1 MDISKDRLRQII
13 KEEIDDIYGD
23 PDNGHGDKLENHQDL
38 EDDDYEWASV
48 KAHLQ
53 KIHELSRAIVDQM
66 QEPEDVE
73 EWIQE
78 KVAVISAMLH
88 SIQHYQEEEKVRV
101 S

>member
-1 MDISKDRLRQII
+1 MDMSKDRLRQII

-23 PDNGHGDKLENHQDL
+23 PQNGTLDDRQDPDAL
-38 EDDDYEWASV
+38 DDEDYEWKSV

-53 KIHELSRAIVDQM
+53 KIHHLAGVISDSME
-66 QEPEDVE
+66 EPEDVE

-88 SIQHYQEEEKVRV
+88 SIQHYQESEKVRV